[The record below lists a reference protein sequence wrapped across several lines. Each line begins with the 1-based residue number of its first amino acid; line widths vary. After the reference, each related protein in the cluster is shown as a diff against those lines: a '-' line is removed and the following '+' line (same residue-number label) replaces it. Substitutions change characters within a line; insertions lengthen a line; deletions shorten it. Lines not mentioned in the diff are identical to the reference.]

1 MISIKNL
8 SISYKKNEN
17 VIEGLD
23 LQMQNNCIHGIV
35 GLNGAGKTTLL
46 NSIFGL
52 KNHDK
57 GEILFNNEKLS
68 KRLISYLPTENYFY
82 SNITGREYLNLFKN
96 KEFDTEKWNL
106 LFILPLDKVIDTY
119 STGMK
124 KKLALLGILK
134 KDKPLMILDEPFNGL
149 DIETS
154 RIIRSILLKLKDK
167 GKTMIVTS
175 HIIETLTNMCDYI
188 HYLENGRIKH
198 SIEKNEFKDF
208 ENEIFHS
215 IENKNKELINELIK

>member
-17 VIEGLD
+17 VIEGLN

-52 KNHDK
+52 KKHDK
-57 GEILFNNEKLS
+57 GEILFNKKKLS